1 MTVKKR
7 KQSVISKDYDLSD
20 FPITRTIQQA
30 LRNHLI
36 PVGNF
41 EGGPGWFN
49 LLTLLFMHRLPYP
62 LYWLTVF
69 FEKQTEMFYQKL
81 VTFLFPSEKLNEIE

>member
-1 MTVKKR
+1 MKKR
-7 KQSVISKDYDLSD
+7 KQPVVSKDYDLSD
-20 FPITRTIQQA
+20 FPITRTIRQA

-49 LLTLLFMHRLPYP
+49 LLTLLFVHRLPYP
-62 LYWLTVF
+62 LYWMTVF
-69 FEKQTEMFYQKL
+69 FEKQTELFYRKL
-81 VTFLFPSEKLNEIE
+81 VTFFAASEDVDEINE